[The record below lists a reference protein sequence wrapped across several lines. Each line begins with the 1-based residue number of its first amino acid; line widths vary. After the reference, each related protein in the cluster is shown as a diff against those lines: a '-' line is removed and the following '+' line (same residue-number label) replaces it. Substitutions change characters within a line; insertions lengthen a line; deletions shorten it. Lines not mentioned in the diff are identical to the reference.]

1 VSAHLSDTIASQV
14 DTYCRLGY
22 PQLADLDEEG
32 FRKRAAP
39 LVAQASALPTDP
51 STASAGQLRVL
62 LVVTRSL
69 ISDEARV
76 PLLRLAESD
85 RQGVLDRN
93 HSSDARQGLAHYL
106 PRPELAVPDAP
117 LYLLVGVER
126 GDEYRDIAPRD
137 ALPAIAQRGRTP
149 LTIDEGISLATV
161 APELLAKNHCFMLAG
176 STRGDKRVPALWI
189 SERAPKLGW
198 CFDAVPHSW
207 LGVASASSRVGAAT

>member
-14 DTYCRLGY
+14 DAYCHLGY
-22 PQLADLDEEG
+22 PRFAGITEED
-32 FRKRAAP
+32 FRELAAP
-39 LVAQASALPTDP
+39 LIDRAAVLPHDQEP
-51 STASAGQLRVL
+51 ASAGRLAAL
-62 LVVTRSL
+62 LVVTRAL

-76 PLLRLAESD
+76 PLLRLVDSD
-85 RQGVLDRN
+85 CKGVLDRN

-126 GDEYRDIAPRD
+126 GDEYRDITPRD

-189 SERAPKLGW
+189 SDKAPKLGW
-198 CFDAVPHSW
+198 CFDRVPHSW